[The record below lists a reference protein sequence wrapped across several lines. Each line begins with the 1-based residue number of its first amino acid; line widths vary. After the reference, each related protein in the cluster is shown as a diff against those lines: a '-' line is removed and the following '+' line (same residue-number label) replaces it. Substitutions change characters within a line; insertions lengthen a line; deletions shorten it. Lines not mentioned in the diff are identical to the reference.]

1 MQDDKTV
8 FKPPVPPPT
17 APDADRTVIFRPG
30 LQVFVQ
36 DGSGKTLKDYFF
48 MQGFTAG
55 RGRDNAVVLE
65 SGDISRHH
73 IEVKRERGEWRLV
86 DLNSANGV
94 FIDGLRLER
103 ETRLTL
109 PALVQLGNAGIFL
122 KIQAAGQPG
131 LSELPKPGEIPVS
144 ATPPS
149 STTPTQTQQA
159 TDKRQL
165 SREAVRNRLMSTEE
179 AEDAGEYTRM
189 VRTLIREDRV
199 VRSKKYNQW
208 ISVLAVLFLI
218 ASCVVTYQRIALSNA
233 RTLAIDLFYDIKTLE
248 VSLSRSEITIE
259 SSAQLLEQM
268 ISTLAQDK
276 LLADQERI
284 KAEQE
289 RIKAEQEKIAAE
301 SRRLAQER
309 KRLQGMKAK
318 YQEYVQEAE
327 SLRIRFPTAARYEEE
342 LIAKVAR
349 EFGESELELP
359 DDFVDEV
366 RRYIKYW
373 QASSRMPQAMATLEN
388 NGYAQAILAAL
399 DKEGLPLHFIYLP
412 LQESNYDTMAVG
424 PETRFGIAKGAWQLL
439 ASTGEDFGLKTGPL
453 AATRNYDE
461 QDQRFDFNQATR
473 AGAKYLKLIYSTEAQ
488 ASGLLVIASYN
499 YGQNRVREMIKKMP
513 DNPRDKNFWK
523 FIQQYQIPKETYD
536 YVFYIFSAA
545 VIGEDPKH
553 FGFKFNPPLL
563 SAVAKPG

>member
-8 FKPPVPPPT
+8 FKPPVPPP
-17 APDADRTVIFRPG
+17 DSDRTVIARPG
-30 LQVFVQ
+30 LQVFIE
-36 DGSGKTLKDYFF
+36 DASGKTQKDYFF
-48 MQGFTAG
+48 TQGFTAG
-55 RGRDNAVVLE
+55 RAQDNRVVLD
-65 SGDISRHH
+65 SGVISRHH
-73 IEVKRERGEWRLV
+73 LEVKREAGEWWLV

-94 FIDGLRLER
+94 FIDGLRVESKS
-103 ETRLTL
+103 RLTL
-109 PALVQLGNAGIFL
+109 PVRVQLGNPGIFL
-122 KIQAAGQPG
+122 RIQATGQAASKAPQPR
-131 LSELPKPGEIPVS
+131 ENPAP
-144 ATPPS
+144 APPS
-149 STTPTQTQQA
+149 DATLSGQA
-159 TDKRQL
+159 ADKRQL
-165 SREAVRNRLMSTEE
+165 SREAVRERLMSAEE
-179 AEDAGEYTRM
+179 AEDAGDYTRM

-199 VRSKKYNQW
+199 VHSKKYNKW
-208 ISVLAVLFLI
+208 ISVLAALFLV
-218 ASCVVTYQRIALSNA
+218 AVGVVTYQRIALSNA
-233 RTLAIDLFYDIKTLE
+233 RTLALDLFYDIKTLE
-248 VSLSRSEITIE
+248 VSLSRAELTIE
-259 SSAQLLEQM
+259 SSAKVLEQT
-268 ISTLAQDK
+268 INTLAQQK
-276 LLADQERI
+276 LQADQDQIR
-284 KAEQE
+284 
-289 RIKAEQEKIAAE
+289 AEQEKIAAE

-342 LIAKVAR
+342 LITKVAR

-359 DDFVDEV
+359 EDFVDEV

-388 NGYAQAILAAL
+388 NAYAPTILAAL
-399 DKEGLPLHFIYLP
+399 DKEGLPLHLIYLP
-412 LQESNYDTMAVG
+412 LQESNYDAAAVG

-439 ASTGEDFGLKTGPL
+439 ASTGEDFGLKSGPL
-453 AATRNYDE
+453 AATRDYDE

-553 FGFKFNPPLL
+553 FGFKFSPPLL
-563 SAVAKPG
+563 SAAAKPG

>member
-17 APDADRTVIFRPG
+17 TPDADRTVIFRPG
-30 LQVFVQ
+30 LRVFVQ
-36 DGSGKTLKDYFF
+36 DGAGNVLKDYFF
-48 MQGFTAG
+48 AQGFTAG
-55 RGRDNAVVLE
+55 RAHDNTVILD

-73 IEVKRERGEWRLV
+73 FEVNREQGEWRLL
-86 DLNSANGV
+86 DLHSANGV
-94 FIDGLRLER
+94 FIDGVRVEHKA
-103 ETRLTL
+103 RLTL
-109 PALVQLGNAGIFL
+109 PTRVQVGNAGIFL
-122 KIQAAGQPG
+122 KIQVAGPEGHAEPPQPSVMPAPLHGTTVTQPAA
-131 LSELPKPGEIPVS
+131 
-144 ATPPS
+144 
-149 STTPTQTQQA
+149 
-159 TDKRQL
+159 DKRQL
-165 SREAVRNRLMSTEE
+165 SKEAVRDRLMSTEDV
-179 AEDAGEYTRM
+179 EDAGEYTRM

-208 ISVLAVLFLI
+208 ISVLAVLFLV
-218 ASCVVTYQRIALSNA
+218 AAGVVTYQRIALSHA
-233 RTLAIDLFYDIKTLE
+233 RALALDLFYDIKTLE

-259 SSAQLLEQM
+259 TSAKVLEQT
-268 ISTLAQDK
+268 INTLAQEK
-276 LLADQERI
+276 LIADQGRI

-289 RIKAEQEKIAAE
+289 RIRAEQEKIAAE
-301 SRRLAQER
+301 SRRLAEER

-342 LIAKVAR
+342 LITKVAR

-359 DDFVDEV
+359 PDFVDEV

-373 QASSRMPQAMATLEN
+373 QASPRMQQAMATLEN
-388 NGYAQAILAAL
+388 NAYAPTIQAAL
-399 DKEGLPLHFIYLP
+399 DKEGLPLHLIYLP
-412 LQESNYDTMAVG
+412 LQESNYNTMAVG

-439 ASTGEDFGLKTGPL
+439 ASTGEDFGLKSGPL
-453 AATRNYDE
+453 AATRDYDE
-461 QDQRFDFNQATR
+461 QDQRFDFNQATL

-563 SAVAKPG
+563 AAAVKPG